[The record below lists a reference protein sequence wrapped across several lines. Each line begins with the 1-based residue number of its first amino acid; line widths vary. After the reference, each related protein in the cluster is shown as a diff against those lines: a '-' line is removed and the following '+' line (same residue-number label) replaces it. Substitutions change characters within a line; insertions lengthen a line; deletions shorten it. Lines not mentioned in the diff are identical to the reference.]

1 MGPTSPVSED
11 GRGTDRPADAG
22 GADRSSTTPSPQS
35 SSGGARIAQAAL
47 LVAGVTVLA
56 RIVGF
61 GRWLVF
67 SKTIGAGCLAEA
79 YTTANQLPNILFEVV
94 AGGAL
99 AGAVIPVL
107 AGPVARGDRAAQGR
121 IVGALLSWSFVLLAP
136 VAVLAWVLAGGY
148 TDAMLD
154 PGAECGGSTATAT
167 RMLAIFVPQVFG
179 YAVAVVATA
188 VLQSHKRFAAG
199 ALAPLISSLVVVATY
214 FVFAA
219 AAPDADSASQ
229 GATDLLAWGTTAGVL
244 ALALTVLV
252 PMLALRLPIKLT
264 LRLDPGVGPVLRKLA
279 LAGLA
284 VLIAQQLTFVVTTY
298 LANHRGVP
306 GSIAVYTWANAI
318 YLLPYAVLAVP
329 ITTAVFPRL
338 AAAFDAAEGFDRYA
352 STSTRAVLLAGGAG
366 AALLV
371 GTAVPV
377 GRIFAYND
385 GAVQESQASALID
398 GLLLFAPAAIGFAVL
413 MHVGRVLYARHCG
426 REVAVVTSAAWVL
439 VAVAGVVLT
448 ATWGAVPAL
457 AAAMSVGMVVGA
469 VVLLLVL
476 RREAGPAVLA
486 GFPRATLAA
495 LIGAALAG
503 AAGWVVSVPAG
514 DAGPGKAVVFAV
526 LSGLAVVIV
535 YAVVVLA
542 LDRADARAL
551 VRREK
556 A

>member
-1 MGPTSPVSED
+1 MSDNGP
-11 GRGTDRPADAG
+11 GAQRPAAAG
-22 GADRSSTTPSPQS
+22 ET
-35 SSGGARIAQAAL
+35 GGSRVGGRIAQAAL
-47 LVAGVTVLA
+47 LVAAITVLA

-67 SKTIGAGCLAEA
+67 SKTVGAGCLAEA

-99 AGAVIPVL
+99 AGVVIPVL

-121 IVGALLSWSFVLLAP
+121 IIGALFSWSFLLLAP
-136 VAVLAWVLAGGY
+136 FALLAWVFAGTY

-154 PGAECGGSTATAT
+154 PGAECGGSVATAT

-179 YAVAVVATA
+179 YAIAVIATA

-199 ALAPLISSLVVVATY
+199 ALAPLISSLVVIATY
-214 FVFAA
+214 LFFAA
-219 AAPDADSASQ
+219 AAPTADAAGRSA
-229 GATDLLAWGTTAGVL
+229 ANLLAWGTTAGVA
-244 ALALTVLV
+244 ALALTVLI
-252 PMLALRLPIKLT
+252 PMIFLRLPLRPT
-264 LRLDPGVGPVLRKLA
+264 LKLDPGVGPVLRRLA

-298 LANHRGVP
+298 LANHRGVA

-338 AAAFDAAEGFDRYA
+338 AAAYQEGERFDYYT
-352 STSTRAVLLAGGAG
+352 STSTRVVMLAGGAG
-366 AALLV
+366 AALLI

-377 GRIFAYND
+377 ARIFAYDD
-385 GAVQESQASALID
+385 GAVRESTATALID
-398 GLLLFAPAAIGFAVL
+398 GLVFFAPAAIGFAVL
-413 MHVGRVLYARHCG
+413 MHVGRVLYARHSG

-448 ATWGAVPAL
+448 AEWAVVPAL

-469 VVLLLVL
+469 VVLLGVL
-476 RREAGPAVLA
+476 RRQAGSGALA
-486 GFPRATLAA
+486 GLTRATLAA

-503 AAGWVVSVPAG
+503 AAGWAVSLPAG
-514 DAGPGKAVVFAV
+514 NAGLGRSLGFAV

-535 YAVVVLA
+535 YGAVAVV
-542 LDRADARAL
+542 LDRADTRAL
-551 VRREK
+551 LRRGDRR
-556 A
+556 

>member
-1 MGPTSPVSED
+1 MGPTTQVS
-11 GRGTDRPADAG
+11 RL
-22 GADRSSTTPSPQS
+22 
-35 SSGGARIAQAAL
+35 ARAAL
-47 LVAGVTVLA
+47 VVAAITVLA
-56 RIVGF
+56 RVVGF
-61 GRWLVF
+61 ARWLVF
-67 SKTIGAGCLAEA
+67 SKTVGAGCLAEA

-121 IVGALLSWSFVLLAP
+121 IIGALLSWSFVLLTP
-136 VAVLAWVLAGGY
+136 VALLAWVLAGRY

-154 PGAECGGSTATAT
+154 PGADCSSTTATAT

-179 YAVAVVATA
+179 YAVAVIATA

-199 ALAPLISSLVVVATY
+199 AMAPLISSLVVVATY

-219 AAPDADSASQ
+219 AAPDADAATR
-229 GATDLLAWGTTAGVL
+229 GATDVLAWGTTAGVV

-252 PMLALRLPIKLT
+252 PMLYLRLPIRPT
-264 LRLDPGVGPVLRKLA
+264 LRLDPGVGPVLRRLA

-284 VLIAQQLTFVVTTY
+284 VLVAQQLTFVVTTY
-298 LANHRGVP
+298 LANHRGVA
-306 GSIAVYTWANAI
+306 GSIAVYTWANAV

-338 AAAFDAAEGFDRYA
+338 AAAFNAGERFEHYAA
-352 STSTRAVLLAGGAG
+352 TSTRAVMLAGGAG

-377 GRIFAYND
+377 ARIFAYDD
-385 GAVQESQASALID
+385 GAVQEARATLLVD

-426 REVAVVTSAAWVL
+426 REVAVVTSGAWVL
-439 VAVAGVVLT
+439 VALAGVALT
-448 ATWGAVPAL
+448 ARWAAVPAL
-457 AAAMSVGMVVGA
+457 AAAMSVGMVIGA
-469 VVLLLVL
+469 VVLLGVL
-476 RREAGPAVLA
+476 RREAGPTVLT
-486 GFPRATLAA
+486 GFARATLAA
-495 LIGAALAG
+495 LVGAALAG
-503 AAGWVVSVPAG
+503 AAGWLVSVPAG
-514 DAGPGKAVVFAV
+514 DAGPAKAVVFAL
-526 LSGLAVVIV
+526 LSGLAVVLV
-535 YAVVVLA
+535 YAGVVLV

-556 A
+556 P

>member
-1 MGPTSPVSED
+1 MGPTAQVS
-11 GRGTDRPADAG
+11 RV
-22 GADRSSTTPSPQS
+22 
-35 SSGGARIAQAAL
+35 ARAAL
-47 LVAGVTVLA
+47 IVAAVTVLA
-56 RIVGF
+56 RVVGF

-67 SKTIGAGCLAEA
+67 SKTVGAGCLAEA

-136 VAVLAWVLAGGY
+136 VALLAWVLAGRY

-154 PGAECGGSTATAT
+154 PGADCGSSAATAT

-199 ALAPLISSLVVVATY
+199 ALAPLISSVVVVATY
-214 FVFAA
+214 FWFAA
-219 AAPDADSASQ
+219 LAPNADAASR
-229 GATDLLAWGTTAGVL
+229 GATDLLAWGTTAGVA
-244 ALALTVLV
+244 ALALTALV
-252 PMLALRLPIKLT
+252 PMLVLRLPIKPT
-264 LRLDPGVGPVLRKLA
+264 LRLDPGAGPVLRRLA

-298 LANHRGVP
+298 LANHRGVA
-306 GSIAVYTWANAI
+306 GSIAVYTWANAV

-338 AAAFDAAEGFDRYA
+338 AAAFEAGEGFDRYA
-352 STSTRAVLLAGGAG
+352 ASSTRAVMLAGGAG

-377 GRIFAYND
+377 ARIFAYDD
-385 GAVQESQASALID
+385 GAVQNARASALAD
-398 GLLLFAPAAIGFAVL
+398 ALVLFAPAAIGFAVL
-413 MHVGRVLYARHCG
+413 MHVGRVLYARHSG
-426 REVAVVTSAAWVL
+426 RSVAVVTSAAWVL

-448 ATWGAVPAL
+448 TQWGAVPAL

-469 VVLLLVL
+469 VALLVVL
-476 RREAGPAVLA
+476 RQEAGGGALAGFARATLAGLTGAVLA
-486 GFPRATLAA
+486 GAV
-495 LIGAALAG
+495 
-503 AAGWVVSVPAG
+503 GWAVSVPAG
-514 DAGPGKAVVFAV
+514 DAGPGKAVGFAV
-526 LSGLAVVIV
+526 LSGVAVVVV
-535 YAVVVLA
+535 YAVVVLG

-551 VRREK
+551 IRREK
-556 A
+556 

>member
-1 MGPTSPVSED
+1 MGPTPQVS
-11 GRGTDRPADAG
+11 RL
-22 GADRSSTTPSPQS
+22 
-35 SSGGARIAQAAL
+35 ARAAL
-47 LVAGVTVLA
+47 IVAAVTVLA
-56 RIVGF
+56 RVVGF

-67 SKTIGAGCLAEA
+67 SKTVGAGCLAEA

-121 IVGALLSWSFVLLAP
+121 IIGALLSWSFVLLAP
-136 VAVLAWVLAGGY
+136 VALLAWVLADRY

-154 PGAECGGSTATAT
+154 PGAECGGTAATAT

-179 YAVAVVATA
+179 YAVAVIATA

-199 ALAPLISSLVVVATY
+199 AWAPLISSLVVVATY
-214 FVFAA
+214 FAFAA
-219 AAPDADSASQ
+219 AAPDAEAASQ
-229 GATDLLAWGTTAGVL
+229 GDTDLLAWGTTAGVA
-244 ALALTVLV
+244 ALALTVLI
-252 PMLALRLPIKLT
+252 PMLLLRLPIRLT

-284 VLIAQQLTFVVTTY
+284 VLVAQQLTFVVTTY
-298 LANHRGVP
+298 LANHRGAA
-306 GSIAVYTWANAI
+306 GSIAVYTWANAV

-338 AAAFDAAEGFDRYA
+338 SAAFEAGERFDYYAA
-352 STSTRAVLLAGGAG
+352 TSTRAVMLAGGAG

-377 GRIFAYND
+377 ARVFAYDD
-385 GAVQESQASALID
+385 GAVQESWASALVD
-398 GLLLFAPAAIGFAVL
+398 GLMFFAPAAIGFAVL

-426 REVAVVTSAAWVL
+426 REVAVVTSGAWVL
-439 VAVAGVVLT
+439 VAIAGVVLT
-448 ATWGAVPAL
+448 AEWAAVPAL

-469 VVLLLVL
+469 VVLLAVL
-476 RREAGPAVLA
+476 RREAGAGVLA
-486 GFPRATLAA
+486 GFPRASLAA
-495 LIGAALAG
+495 LLGAALAG
-503 AAGWVVSVPAG
+503 AAGWAVSLPAA
-514 DAGPGKAVVFAV
+514 DAGVGAAVLFAA
-526 LSGLAVVIV
+526 LSGLATVVV

-556 A
+556 P

>member
-1 MGPTSPVSED
+1 MSRV
-11 GRGTDRPADAG
+11 
-22 GADRSSTTPSPQS
+22 
-35 SSGGARIAQAAL
+35 ARAAF

-56 RIVGF
+56 RVVGL

-67 SKTIGAGCLAEA
+67 SKTVGAGCLAEA

-121 IVGALLSWSFVLLAP
+121 IIGALLSWSFLLLAP
-136 VAVLAWVLAGGY
+136 FAVLSWLLASSY

-154 PGAECGGSTATAT
+154 PGADCGGSAATAT

-179 YAVAVVATA
+179 YAIAVIATA

-199 ALAPLISSLVVVATY
+199 AWAPLISSLVVVATY
-214 FVFAA
+214 LLFAA
-219 AAPDADSASQ
+219 EAPNADTASRGAA
-229 GATDLLAWGTTAGVL
+229 DLLAWGTTAGVA

-252 PMLALRLPIKLT
+252 PLLFLRLPIKPT

-298 LANHRGVP
+298 LANHRGVA
-306 GSIAVYTWANAI
+306 GSIAVYTWANAV

-338 AAAFDAAEGFDRYA
+338 AAAYEAGEHFDLYA
-352 STSTRAVLLAGGAG
+352 SASTRAVMLAGGAG
-366 AALLV
+366 AALLL

-377 GRIFAYND
+377 ARIFAYDN
-385 GAVQESQASALID
+385 GAVQEARASSLGNGLIA
-398 GLLLFAPAAIGFAVL
+398 FAPAAIGFAVL
-413 MHVGRVLYARHCG
+413 MHVGRVLYARHAG

-448 ATWGAVPAL
+448 ARWDAVPAL

-469 VVLLLVL
+469 VVLLVVL
-476 RREAGPAVLA
+476 HREAGRSVLA
-486 GFPRATLAA
+486 GLGRATLAA
-495 LIGAALAG
+495 LIGAVLAG
-503 AAGWVVSVPAG
+503 AAGRAVALPA
-514 DAGPGKAVVFAV
+514 DHAGLGAALVFSV

-535 YAVVVLA
+535 YAAVAVT
-542 LDRADARAL
+542 LDRADTRAL
-551 VRREK
+551 LHRRHGRVW
-556 A
+556 